1 MPKLK
6 PEQQEKVPK
15 RRVDLCIP
23 HPQFASY
30 GWLESTCV
38 MIRPFRINT
47 LIGHAEPV
55 ELLAKLMEG
64 GVDHRCEFVRE
75 TPGTIWT
82 GFVGVHPDYLVT
94 EVERWCDRLMERY
107 EATGKWQFHA
117 CNSWD
122 FFEALHVVCQRRK
135 WQSVWSGWR
144 LDTAADSVRP
154 FKLNEFALGLMVTE
168 FIEGGVDFR
177 RV

>member
-1 MPKLK
+1 MPKPK

-15 RRVDLCIP
+15 GRLHLCIP

-38 MIRPFRINT
+38 MIRPFPINT
-47 LIGHAEPV
+47 IFGHKEPV
-55 ELLAKLMEG
+55 ELLAGLMEG
-64 GVDHRCEFVRE
+64 GVDSRCEFVRE
-75 TPGTIWT
+75 TPDSIWT
-82 GFVGVHPDYLVT
+82 GFVGEHPDYMPT
-94 EVERWCDRLMERY
+94 AVERWCDRMFERWQ
-107 EATGKWQFHA
+107 ATGKWQYHA

-144 LDTAADSVRP
+144 LDTMKDSVRP

-168 FIEGGVDFR
+168 FIEAGVDFR

>member
-1 MPKLK
+1 MPKKK

-94 EVERWCDRLMERY
+94 EVERWCDRLLERY

-135 WQSVWSGWR
+135 WKSVWSGWR
-144 LDTAADSVRP
+144 LDTSMDSVYP